1 MKIKKLISAF
11 CLAAGL
17 TLAVPALSSTLGV
30 PDVIST
36 VSAAEGWNQ
45 DENGWYYLQGDTKL
59 LGLQTIGSDKY
70 YFDENG
76 KIINVGGV
84 AGSISSPQVMENVH
98 ANTNVTLLADVEFW
112 SYSLFVSYPTVEIS
126 IDPLIYRVGG
136 IAGYA

>member
-59 LGLQTIGSDKY
+59 LGLQAIGNDKY
-70 YFDENG
+70 YYLSCCGNRYGSSVCCNG
-76 KIINVGGV
+76 TKYIYINK
-84 AGSISSPQVMENVH
+84 
-98 ANTNVTLLADVEFW
+98 
-112 SYSLFVSYPTVEIS
+112 VSQ
-126 IDPLIYRVGG
+126 LIE
-136 IAGYA
+136 